1 MSQQAPANYV
11 WWLAGR
17 SAGVVA
23 LLLLTAS
30 VIVGLAMAA
39 RVLPPRLR
47 REAVP
52 VHQHLSLLALGAI
65 GAHGLLLA
73 ADPWL
78 KAGVTGITVPFT
90 LGYRPL
96 WSGLGIIGGYLAAIF
111 VLSFYV
117 RRRIGGRL
125 WRRMHRFTVVAYVLS
140 LAHALGA
147 GTDASIPLVR
157 YAMLASALPVVVLA
171 RSAYRRLPRA
181 GAARGEA
188 RSAPRRRRAAHAA
201 ARGRAPD
208 LGRKRSSSAAL
219 TRRAGS
225 STRWEPSSSTSTPP
239 SGSQREAAR
248 GPASNAAFAR
258 TSACRALGASAVACT
273 RPVNAGRPVAGSSR
287 W

>member
-78 KAGVTGITVPFT
+78 KAGVTGITVPFA

-140 LAHALGA
+140 LAHALGS

-157 YAMLASALPVVVLA
+157 YAMLASALPVAVLLGLRIAASRAPA
-171 RSAYRRLPRA
+171 RRAAKPGAPRA
-181 GAARGEA
+181 AVAPLTPLREAALQTSGGSA
-188 RSAPRRRRAAHAA
+188 RAPRR
-201 ARGRAPD
+201 
-208 LGRKRSSSAAL
+208 
-219 TRRAGS
+219 
-225 STRWEPSSSTSTPP
+225 
-239 SGSQREAAR
+239 
-248 GPASNAAFAR
+248 
-258 TSACRALGASAVACT
+258 
-273 RPVNAGRPVAGSSR
+273 
-287 W
+287 